1 MLSDVS
7 RCYLELLKSVVTG
20 EAPTFESLPNM
31 DEVFSCAKLHNT
43 LALIWYA
50 ASKCPQ
56 LQNIDALNSAKQQ
69 AVASVIDQCQRTES
83 FLVVYDKLLK
93 SGVKPLVL
101 KGIICRELYGKLRD
115 YRPSGDEDLLVTV
128 EDFYRVQSVL
138 LSEGFIQLKDF
149 ETEKELKKLQEIT
162 FEHKKTRLH
171 LEVHINAIGLET
183 EQRVRLNRQF
193 SSVFEHAV
201 AVTVQKH
208 TLYTL
213 SPTDHLCYLF
223 LHLYKHFC
231 HHGVGVRQILDVLL
245 FLREYRGE
253 IDFERLKAVI
263 KESRTKDFWE
273 DLLTIGNR
281 YFGFQNNDSDDHHA
295 DELIE
300 DCLGSGAFGL
310 RVSEERHFG
319 NILADLDAKPPKTK
333 LQAAF
338 LIGFPPPKI
347 MYKMYPQL
355 QNKKFLLPAFWL
367 RRIFG
372 FLHKY
377 GPKGIRAAA
386 AGAGIGEQRSTL
398 QSKYEK

>member
-20 EAPTFESLPNM
+20 VAPTFESLPHL
-31 DEVFSCAKLHNT
+31 DEVFSCSKLHNT
-43 LALIWYA
+43 LALTWYA
-50 ASKCPQ
+50 ASKCPE
-56 LQNIDALNSAKQQ
+56 LQNNEALSKAKPQ

-83 FLVVYDKLLK
+83 FLTVYNKLLK

-101 KGIICRELYGKLRD
+101 KGIVCRELYGKLRD

-128 EDFYRVQSVL
+128 KDFYKVQSVL
-138 LSEGFIQLKDF
+138 LSEGFIQLHHF
-149 ETEKELKKLQEIT
+149 ENEKELKKLQEIT
-162 FEHKKTRLH
+162 FEQKETRLH
-171 LEVHINAIGLET
+171 LEVHINAIGIEN
-183 EQRVRLNRQF
+183 ERHARLNRQF

-245 FLREYRGE
+245 FLREYRGK
-253 IDFERLKAVI
+253 IDFKRLETVI

-281 YFGFQNNDSDDHHA
+281 YFGLQNNGAVDHHA
-295 DELIE
+295 DELLE
-300 DCLGSGAFGL
+300 DCLDSGSFGL

-319 NILADLDAKPPKTK
+319 NILADLDLKPPKTK
-333 LQAAF
+333 LRAVF

-372 FLHKY
+372 FLHRY
-377 GPKGIRAAA
+377 GPKGIRAGAT
-386 AGAGIGEQRSTL
+386 GAGIGKKRSTL